1 MKKISLHNILTNKYN
16 VNYIPKKFFS
26 EHTIIDHIRKV
37 KNKLD
42 RGSLYLLQESIN
54 NNHQFIKEEKKVKF
68 QKVINELNNLL
79 THKSYLMEEKIKVNN
94 FL

>member
-26 EHTIIDHIRKV
+26 EHIIIDHIRKV

-42 RGSLYLLQESIN
+42 RGSLYLLQE
-54 NNHQFIKEEKKVKF
+54 
-68 QKVINELNNLL
+68 
-79 THKSYLMEEKIKVNN
+79 
-94 FL
+94 